1 MGKIWIFLFGVWVI
15 YNLPR
20 IAIFLWLLLLTLFSY
35 FLAVMGVLIGGF
47 IISIY
52 WIIEKITNILERIR
66 RW

>member
-52 WIIEKITNILERIR
+52 WIIEKITNIIERIR